1 MEERQLTEKE
11 SLEVITA
18 LIARTKERYIGDGSI
33 MLLWGYLVWIV
44 SLAVWIMLITT
55 GQKIW
60 NILWFAIPLVGGIA
74 TPIMV
79 RKHERHK
86 GFKTFTD
93 KFTSRLW
100 RFAGLTELLVLC
112 NCISTQYIT
121 GASCWGALLAYTLI
135 ALPIVEITQGLLI
148 KEKCLRYGGIVG
160 LSAGITMASCV
171 AGGIAP
177 RSNWYI
183 PLLILAFVGMMV
195 VPGHILHNRAQ
206 KEK

>member
-18 LIARTKERYIGDGSI
+18 MIARTKERYIGDGSI
-33 MLLWGYLVWIV
+33 MLLWGYLVCIV
-44 SLAVWIMLITT
+44 SLSVWIMLITT
-55 GQKIW
+55 GQNIW

-74 TPIMV
+74 TPIMA

-100 RFAGLTELLVLC
+100 KFAGQAELVVMF
-112 NCISTQYIT
+112 NCIVIQYIT
-121 GASCWGALLAYTLI
+121 DANCWGAMLAYTLV

-148 KEKCLRYGGIVG
+148 KEKCLRYGGCVG
-160 LSAGITMASCV
+160 LAAGIMMICCV

-183 PLLILAFVGMMV
+183 PLLILAFVGMMI
-195 VPGHILHNRAQ
+195 VPGHILNHKAR